1 MIDSL
6 TLHLFNAAADAPVAG
21 AEGGGDAGGSAIF
34 MLLMFGLL
42 ALFIF
47 ATWRRNRKMRQDV
60 QQANEGAVIGAEVV
74 TAGGIVG
81 HVVSRDDERQRIT
94 LEFTGGDRMDFLLQA
109 VQQIIEPAPGQ
120 ESGTDSMNQ
129 DQTDTDPTAP
139 DNSDPR

>member
-6 TLHLFNAAADAPVAG
+6 TLHLFPVAANTPVAG
-21 AEGGGDAGGSAIF
+21 GEGGEAGGSAIF

-47 ATWRRNRKMRQDV
+47 ATWRRSRKMREDV
-60 QQANEGAVIGAEVV
+60 RKANEGAVVGAEVV

-81 HVVSRDDERQRIT
+81 RVISRDDERQRIT
-94 LEFTGGDRMDFLLQA
+94 LEFSHGDRMDFLLQA
-109 VQQIIEPAPGQ
+109 VQQVIEPDPDLAADIDALDP
-120 ESGTDSMNQ
+120 

>member
-6 TLHLFNAAADAPVAG
+6 TLHLFTVAANAPVAG
-21 AEGGGDAGGSAIF
+21 GEAGEAGGSAIF

-47 ATWRRNRKMRQDV
+47 ATWRRSRKMREDV
-60 QQANEGAVIGAEVV
+60 RKANEGAVVGAEVV

-81 HVVSRDDERQRIT
+81 RVVSRDDERQRIT
-94 LEFTGGDRMDFLLQA
+94 LEFSNGDRIDFLLQA
-109 VQQIIEPAPGQ
+109 VQQVVEPVPGQ
-120 ESGTDSMNQ
+120 ESDIDALDQ

>member
-6 TLHLFNAAADAPVAG
+6 ILHLSTVASETPVAG
-21 AEGGGDAGGSAIF
+21 ATGGEAGGSAIF

-47 ATWRRNRKMRQDV
+47 ATWRRNRKMREDV
-60 QQANEGAVIGAEVV
+60 RQANEGAVLGAEVV

-81 HVVSRDDERQRIT
+81 RVVGRDDERQRIT
-94 LEFTGGDRMDFLLQA
+94 LEFTNGDRIDFLLQA
-109 VQQIIEPAPGQ
+109 VQQIVEPAPGQ
-120 ESGTDSMNQ
+120 QSEIDPSEH